1 VSDDFKI
8 QVNFKV
14 PTSNDNY
21 RDSLVNVRANDAEE
35 LGSTLDDLIAVAA
48 SVVQAGAALNAAAL
62 VAYGLGAVQVGP
74 TQTETSSSS
83 ASQGSASQGQA
94 AAQGDVQNL
103 GPDNFGRTFVVN
115 HPDAP
120 LVPEGKSQGQRAV
133 RMTASK
139 QNGQGTYSKWIDPAS
154 KEVPGNYQKGI
165 RDKGDWPGEFVK

>member
-21 RDSLVNVRANDAEE
+21 RDSLVNVRANSAEE
-35 LGSTLDDLIAVAA
+35 LDSILDDIQN
-48 SVVQAGAALNAAAL
+48 VVEKVVGTGAALNAAAV
-62 VAYGLGAVQVGP
+62 VAYGLGGQQVGP
-74 TQTETSSSS
+74 TETTSSSPAQSES
-83 ASQGSASQGQA
+83 APQGQA

-120 LVPEGKSQGQRAV
+120 LVPLGKSQGQRAV